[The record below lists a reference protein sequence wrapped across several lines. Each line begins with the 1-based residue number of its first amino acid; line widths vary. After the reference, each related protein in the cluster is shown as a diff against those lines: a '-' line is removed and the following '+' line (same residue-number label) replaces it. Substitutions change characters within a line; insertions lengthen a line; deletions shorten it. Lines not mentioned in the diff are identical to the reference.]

1 MFIRTYKGKQF
12 VCHRQILYTV
22 STYKPIT
29 FSKSYQYIKNPQ
41 KKNTL
46 YIPPIIRLYQA
57 KEEIKFGLLVLIIKS
72 KLKAYTLAKALHNKH
87 NNKIYAHAT
96 NQKKAWQQMPSL
108 LLYIMCKL
116 TQLQHPVLRSQAH
129 SCD

>member
-22 STYKPIT
+22 STCKPIT
-29 FSKSYQYIKNPQ
+29 FSKSYQHIKNPQ
-41 KKNTL
+41 KNNTL

-57 KEEIKFGLLVLIIKS
+57 KEGIKFGLLVLVKS
-72 KLKAYTLAKALHNKH
+72 KLKTYTLAKALHNKH

-108 LLYIMCKL
+108 LLYVMCKL

>member
-22 STYKPIT
+22 STCKPIT
-29 FSKSYQYIKNPQ
+29 FSKSYQHIKNPQ
-41 KKNTL
+41 KQNTL

-57 KEEIKFGLLVLIIKS
+57 KEEIKFGLLVLVKS
-72 KLKAYTLAKALHNKH
+72 KLKTYTLAKALHNKH

-108 LLYIMCKL
+108 LLYVMCKL
-116 TQLQHPVLRSQAH
+116 TQLQHPVLRS
-129 SCD
+129 

>member
-1 MFIRTYKGKQF
+1 LFIRTYKGKQF

-22 STYKPIT
+22 STCKPIT
-29 FSKSYQYIKNPQ
+29 FSKSYQHIKNPQ
-41 KKNTL
+41 KHNTL

-57 KEEIKFGLLVLIIKS
+57 KEGIKFGLLVLVKS
-72 KLKAYTLAKALHNKH
+72 KLKTYTLAKALHNKH

-108 LLYIMCKL
+108 LLYVMCKL

>member
-22 STYKPIT
+22 STCKPIT
-29 FSKSYQYIKNPQ
+29 FSKSYQHIKNPQ
-41 KKNTL
+41 KQNTL

-57 KEEIKFGLLVLIIKS
+57 KEGIKFGLLVLVKS

-108 LLYIMCKL
+108 LLYVMCKL

>member
-22 STYKPIT
+22 STCKPIT
-29 FSKSYQYIKNPQ
+29 FSKSYQHIKNPQ
-41 KKNTL
+41 KQNTL

-57 KEEIKFGLLVLIIKS
+57 KEEIKFGLLVLVKS
-72 KLKAYTLAKALHNKH
+72 KLKTYTLAKALHNKH

-108 LLYIMCKL
+108 LLYVMCKL

>member
-22 STYKPIT
+22 STCKPIT
-29 FSKSYQYIKNPQ
+29 FSKSYQHIKNPQ
-41 KKNTL
+41 KQNTL

-57 KEEIKFGLLVLIIKS
+57 KEGIKFGLLVLVKS
-72 KLKAYTLAKALHNKH
+72 KLKTYTLAKALHNKH

-108 LLYIMCKL
+108 LLYVMCKL

>member
-12 VCHRQILYTV
+12 VCHRQIVYTV
-22 STYKPIT
+22 STCKPIT

-41 KKNTL
+41 KQNTL

-57 KEEIKFGLLVLIIKS
+57 KEGIKFGLLVLIVKS

-108 LLYIMCKL
+108 LLYVMCKL
-116 TQLQHPVLRSQAH
+116 IQLQHPVLRSQAH